1 MLQRLSLAVLL
12 LRKCYTMGS
21 YRPRIRFLAG
31 CAPTVMDRRQFLA
44 IPLMLNTA
52 PRAARRFHLSVS
64 PDGLEQNPELLQ
76 LASNAGVTTVWL
88 AGYLYGHWYY
98 TPERLGAMAKKV
110 RHMGME
116 AEVVFVPLGHPGD
129 SLGARKGEPP
139 LIPPP
144 HWKQCVHLDGT
155 THWGTSL
162 HAPAMQENAA
172 ALARLDGLRFTR
184 VFLDDDFRLATGPG
198 TIGGCFCEAHWK
210 RFANIH
216 GYGASVRDQLAGDIG
231 ARNLSPKL
239 KAWIDFHGS
248 ELTACFRDLQRAQPL
263 LKLGNMVMFLGA
275 EKAGIQLDEYRD
287 VPFRVGELMFSDR
300 QFDPVKGKTD
310 ELFSSLFHRRFA
322 RPELAY
328 SETTAF
334 PADRL
339 SASNM
344 AAKLAVSTLS
354 DVRNTMMMSGLTP
367 FPMAHWD
374 VLGPA
379 MKKQAAIHAQV
390 AGHKPSGPFKHYWGE
405 HSRYVGD
412 DKPFSL
418 FLAAGVPFEIC
429 DTAPSNGW
437 TFLSEAD
444 AADRPKSAGTEFVSR
459 RDVPETLP
467 DLFAFRRRILSRLSN
482 VPYIEEE
489 EPVVCSWLP
498 AARRILVWN
507 LANESRTLTLRH
519 RSRRIPVSANALEL
533 VVLSI

>member
-1 MLQRLSLAVLL
+1 ME
-12 LRKCYTMGS
+12 
-21 YRPRIRFLAG
+21 
-31 CAPTVMDRRQFLA
+31 RRQFLA
-44 IPLMLNTA
+44 TPLMLNAA
-52 PRAARRFHLSVS
+52 PRAVRRFHLSVS

-76 LASNAGVTTVWL
+76 LARNAGVTTVWI

-98 TPERLGAMAKKV
+98 TPERIGALAKKA
-110 RHMGME
+110 RQAGME

-129 SLGARKGEPP
+129 SLGSRSGEPP

-144 HWKQCVHLDGT
+144 HWRQCVHVDGT
-155 THWGTSL
+155 RHWGTSL
-162 HAPAMQENAA
+162 HAPAVQENAA
-172 ALARLDGLRFTR
+172 ALGRLDGLRFRT

-198 TIGGCFCEAHWK
+198 GIGGCFCEEHWK
-210 RFANIH
+210 RFSDQH
-216 GYGASVRDQLAGDIG
+216 GYGAGVREQLAADIR
-231 ARNLSPKL
+231 ARHLSPQL

-248 ELTACFRDLQRAQPL
+248 ELTACFRQLQKARPK

-275 EKAGIQLDEYRD
+275 EKAGIQLDQYRD
-287 VPFRVGELMFSDR
+287 APFRVGELMFADR

-339 SASNM
+339 SARNM

-379 MKKQAAIHAQV
+379 MKKHAAIHAQV
-390 AGHKPSGPFKHYWGE
+390 AGHKPAGPFKHYWGE
-405 HSRYVGD
+405 PSRYVGD

-429 DTAPSNGW
+429 STAPPNGW

-444 AADRPKSAGTEFVSR
+444 AAGRPRSAGTEFVTR

-467 DLFAFRRRILSRLSN
+467 DLFAFRRRIVSRLTDT
-482 VPYIEEE
+482 PYIEEE
-489 EPVVCSWLP
+489 EPVVCSWLQ
-498 AARRILVWN
+498 AARRVLVWN
-507 LANESRTLTLRH
+507 LAAGRRTLTLRH
-519 RSRRIPVSANALEL
+519 GSRRIPVPADSLEL
-533 VVLSI
+533 VAVSLG